1 LIPVTHHLFVYG
13 TLAPG
18 QSNAHVLADLAGT
31 WQPAH
36 VRGTVH
42 NVTWGPAAGYLGL
55 VLDAHGPVARGQV
68 FTSNELPAHWERL
81 DAFEGE
87 GYARVPVQ
95 AALADGSEVEAFTYV
110 LSARGL
116 QR

>member
-1 LIPVTHHLFVYG
+1 MTHHLFVYG

>member
-1 LIPVTHHLFVYG
+1 MSNRLFVYG

-18 QSNAHVLADLAGT
+18 QSNAHVLADLSGT

-55 VLDAHGPVARGQV
+55 VLGEI
-68 FTSNELPAHWERL
+68 FTSDDLPAHWERL
-81 DAFEGE
+81 DVFEGE

-95 AALADGSEVEAFTYV
+95 ATLVDGSVVEAFTYV
-110 LSARGL
+110 LSALGL
-116 QR
+116 RR

>member
-1 LIPVTHHLFVYG
+1 MSHRLFVYG

-18 QSNAHVLADLAGT
+18 RSNAHVLASVPGT
-31 WQPAH
+31 WERAH
-36 VRGTVH
+36 VCGTVLD
-42 NVTWGPAAGYLGL
+42 VTWGPAAGYPGL
-55 VLDAHGPVARGQV
+55 VLGEHGGDVQGLVLTSDA
-68 FTSNELPAHWERL
+68 LPAHWERV

-95 AALADGSEVEAFTYV
+95 ATLDGSGATVQAFVYV
-110 LSARGL
+110 LSALGL